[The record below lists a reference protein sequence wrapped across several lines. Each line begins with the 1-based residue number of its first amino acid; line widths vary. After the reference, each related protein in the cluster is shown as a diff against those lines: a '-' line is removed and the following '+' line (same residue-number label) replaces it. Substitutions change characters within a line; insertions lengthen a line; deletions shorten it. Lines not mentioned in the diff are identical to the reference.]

1 MDSPLFDCSGMVSQ
15 NHFQMLVERAWQV
28 VQHEPWVMTG
38 YIHIAD
44 TFEDDKFPCLPTVMC
59 IHVGVASCQKQ
70 SGALRN
76 DQFSVYEMD
85 LYRLRQ
91 QFTQPGTDRPID
103 QQAGMLLHAAIVR
116 TAAASIPPP
125 CHYLAKSH
133 NQSAKRRLYY
143 TNLYP
148 HSNNFV
154 PCVPRSCRINPICF
168 LVGWRERRPEP
179 CRL

>member
-76 DQFSVYEMD
+76 DQFSVYEMATGYGSSSLSRALTD
-85 LYRLRQ
+85 LS
-91 QFTQPGTDRPID
+91 TSKPACCCT
-103 QQAGMLLHAAIVR
+103 LL
-116 TAAASIPPP
+116 
-125 CHYLAKSH
+125 
-133 NQSAKRRLYY
+133 
-143 TNLYP
+143 
-148 HSNNFV
+148 
-154 PCVPRSCRINPICF
+154 
-168 LVGWRERRPEP
+168 
-179 CRL
+179 